1 MHIYMRIYT
10 QIHTY
15 IHTDTY
21 IYVHIYRYTDIQIY
35 TYTHIH
41 IYTYTH
47 IGDEALECIIPEGAR
62 SDEDALHL
70 NDMAGLLYMT
80 AIVVFFAWLVN
91 CWERWS
97 LLPL

>member
-1 MHIYMRIYT
+1 MMTVSRLEGVHHSPVSNIYVYMHIYMRIYT

-15 IHTDTY
+15 IHTDT
-21 IYVHIYRYTDIQIY
+21 
-35 TYTHIH
+35 
-41 IYTYTH
+41 YTYTH